1 MIRVRELDMERD
13 LAAVEELER
22 QCEVGSST
30 TAVDT
35 AGDKNTKR
43 KKNNKK
49 KKSISL
55 YVDQLGDPMSRV
67 RHAPEHI
74 MLVAE
79 YGEEEE
85 IVGVIRACVKMVTRG
100 RAPTSTKPAYVKVAY
115 LLGLRVSPS
124 HRRLGIATALVEHIE
139 SWSSARGAVYAYIA
153 TTAANATSLA
163 LFTGRRL
170 SYTHSDGPSSSPT
183 LSMPTLSPFA
193 SLRATQS
200 SASLPHPPPPS
211 MPASSPLH
219 HRIPPLDLPSLLS
232 HKLTIGS
239 FLALSPAS
247 SSFALLSVFDSSP
260 LLRLYAAPA
269 RHAHACRPC
278 LSPHPR
284 LSRIYIMYGLCM
296 GGLGG
301 ARLLRALCAYTH
313 NMAMRNP
320 VCAAVVAEVARGDP
334 VAAAVPRWRSF
345 SSGEDVWCMKRL
357 GSHEGRMATTT
368 TMIGLRLRRR
378 RARSYSSTR
387 ESSDGIQFKCGRR
400 VAGSKILYSFVD
412 LCMCPEGLR

>member
-30 TAVDT
+30 TAIDT

-43 KKNNKK
+43 KKNKKK

-170 SYTHSDGPSSSPT
+170 SYTPFRRPLILAHPVHAHPLPLCISPRH
-183 LSMPTLSPFA
+183 PI
-193 SLRATQS
+193 LR
-200 SASLPHPPPPS
+200 LPPPS
-211 MPASSPLH
+211 AAALYARLLPPSTTEFL
-219 HRIPPLDLPSLLS
+219 PLDLPSLLS
-232 HKLTIGS
+232 HKLTVGS

-269 RHAHACRPC
+269 PSRPMRAV
-278 LSPHPR
+278 LAFLRTLDSHVPW
-284 LSRIYIMYGLCM
+284 
-296 GGLGG
+296 
-301 ARLLRALCAYTH
+301 ARLPSVPDVFKPFA
-313 NMAMRNP
+313 
-320 VCAAVVAEVARGDP
+320 CAAVVAEVARGDP

-357 GSHEGRMATTT
+357 GSHEEEDGDDNNDDWVA
-368 TMIGLRLRRR
+368 
-378 RARSYSSTR
+378 SPPSS
-387 ESSDGIQFKCGRR
+387 SGKVI
-400 VAGSKILYSFVD
+400 FVD
-412 LCMCPEGLR
+412 PREF